1 MKLLKV
7 PLLSSNNN
15 LSGRV
20 ERGRFINQSLDDAI
34 FKNLMVIQ
42 MDDIQ
47 LGKETRLSTL
57 DLGDT
62 EYLDNK

>member
-20 ERGRFINQSLDDAI
+20 ERGRFRNQSLDDAI